1 MMKDNAT
8 CETVVQIRFA
18 KGVEAGI
25 LRAGLEAQGMGDRP
39 FNFEG
44 GAFERTLNLRQ
55 HINGPVPTGNAFR
68 YCSGRFSNH
77 VPIFLFRNKDM

>member
-8 CETVVQIRFA
+8 CETVVQVRFA

-25 LRAGLEAQGMGDRP
+25 LRGGLEAQGMGDRL

-44 GAFERTLNLRQ
+44 GAFE
-55 HINGPVPTGNAFR
+55 
-68 YCSGRFSNH
+68 
-77 VPIFLFRNKDM
+77 